1 MDTIYGCCAGLDVH
15 KESIQCCVRRMD
27 EQGKVQDQVRAFGT
41 TTRQLLA
48 LYDHLSQCGVT
59 HVAMEST
66 GVYWKPVWN
75 VLESGF
81 ELILVNA
88 RHIKSV
94 PGRKTDVKD
103 CQWIA
108 QLLQHGLL
116 KASFVPHSQQ
126 REWRDLTR
134 HRVQLIAQATQ
145 TANRIQKVLEDANI
159 KLASVASDVLGK
171 SGRAMLK
178 ALIDGQTDPTVLA
191 AEARGRLRRKTE
203 PLREAMEGRVTE
215 HHRFMLQLLM
225 DQLEQ
230 LEAMV
235 KRIEERIDQ
244 AMTLFAREIELLD
257 TIPGVDRKVAQ
268 TLLAEVGAQMGQ
280 FPSADHLASWAGICP
295 GSYESAGKRKK
306 GTTNRANR
314 WLRRALVQAA
324 WAASHAKNAYLS
336 AQFRRLAPRRGKK
349 RALVAV
355 AHSIL
360 VSVYHMLSRGTEYRD
375 LGADHYDRLNPE
387 RLTRH
392 LVKRLEALG
401 HRVILAP
408 AA

>member
-27 EQGKVQDQVRAFGT
+27 QQGKVQEQVRAFGT

-48 LYDHLSQCGVT
+48 LYDYLSECGVT

-75 VLESGF
+75 VLEAGF

-88 RHIKSV
+88 RHIKHV
-94 PGRKTDVKD
+94 PGRKSDVMD

-116 KASFVPHSQQ
+116 KPSFVPRPEQ
-126 REWRDLTR
+126 RQWRDLTR
-134 HRVQLIAQATQ
+134 HRVQLVAQTSQ
-145 TANRIQKVLEDANI
+145 VANRIQKVLEDANI

-178 ALIDGQTDPTVLA
+178 ALIDGQSDPKVLA
-191 AEARGRLRRKTE
+191 AEARGRLRSKIE
-203 PLREAMEGRVTE
+203 PLREAMEGRVTG

-230 LEAMV
+230 LETLLS
-235 KRIEERIDQ
+235 RIEQRIEQ
-244 AMTLFAREIELLD
+244 AMAGFADSIELLD
-257 TIPGVDRKVAQ
+257 TIPGVDRRVAQ
-268 TLLAEVGAQMGQ
+268 TLLAEVGPRMSQ
-280 FPSADHLASWAGICP
+280 FPCADALASWAGICP
-295 GSYESAGKRKK
+295 GSHESAGKRKK

-324 WAASHAKNAYLS
+324 WAASHTKNTYLS
-336 AQFRRLAPRRGKK
+336 AQFRRLAARRGRK

-355 AHSIL
+355 GHSIL
-360 VSVYHMLSRGTEYRD
+360 VSVYYMMSRGAKYSD
-375 LGADHYDRLNPE
+375 LGANHYEQLNPQ

-392 LVKRLEALG
+392 LIKRLEALG
-401 HRVILAP
+401 HRVTLTP